1 MMNKLKLLGMT
12 GILALASANVSAATV
27 NVNFDI
33 KDAFGLSFGSGS
45 FSGDTGADNTLD
57 MSELTAFNTTAYY
70 GVVSYVLTDLNQ
82 FSDFTLPAVWSHDI
96 SWGGFFF
103 HGDNAYF
110 TTDSLAVDDKF
121 FDVTITNVSAA
132 PVSAVPIPAAA
143 LLFAPALLGFLG
155 LRRRKLAA

>member
-1 MMNKLKLLGMT
+1 MMNKLKLLCAT
-12 GILALASANVSAATV
+12 ALLALASANASAATV

-33 KDAFGLSFGSGS
+33 KDAFGSSFGSGS
-45 FSGDTGADNTLD
+45 FSGDTGSDNTLD
-57 MSELTAFNTTAYY
+57 MSELTAFNATAYY
-70 GVVSYVLTDLNQ
+70 GLVSYVLTDLNQ

-96 SWGGFFF
+96 SWGNFFL

-110 TTDSLAVDDKF
+110 TTNSLALDDKF
-121 FDVTITNVSAA
+121 FDVNITSVSGA

-143 LLFAPALLGFLG
+143 LLFAPALLGFMG